1 MNEFTLKRLDHLL
14 YNRRK
19 DWPNTHLMDCATD
32 IVIKADNEGFH
43 KLSEWELEM
52 ANSLVE
58 MMISQPNYKPD
69 YMDEY

>member
-1 MNEFTLKRLDHLL
+1 MNEFTLKRLDYL
-14 YNRRK
+14 YHNHPDK
-19 DWPNTHLMDCATD
+19 WPHDAFRDCALEL
-32 IVIKADNEGFH
+32 IVKADTKGLHNFA
-43 KLSEWELEM
+43 EWELEM